1 MKTNQL
7 ELLSKNLF
15 ADVGRINEDLKYFS
29 ADERR
34 RVSQDILSHN
44 TRRENRSGTVNFVPP
59 VNKFETKLINSIPII
74 DTPYMTGRNDT
85 QISPILD
92 IFIQNNS
99 NNNEEEGG
107 SLEENNNNNNN
118 ARNSDNNANENR
130 NNSFVRNINVDSFHI
145 EFKANNDN
153 EYKKYDINM
162 GIIGVWILGEKVVVI
177 LCKPSCDTNSA
188 QKHYGDNSEEYFV
201 VFVKKDKKDDR
212 NS

>member
-29 ADERR
+29 AEERR
-34 RVSQDILSHN
+34 RVSQEILSHN

-107 SLEENNNNNNN
+107 SQAEENNING
-118 ARNSDNNANENR
+118 RNSENNANENR

-145 EFKANNDN
+145 EFKANNDDN
-153 EYKKYDINM
+153 EDKNDEEEKSIKDGNKNKKNKNGLKM
-162 GIIGVWILGEKVVVI
+162 LGIKTKRNKSKKKNEEKSNT
-177 LCKPSCDTNSA
+177 KD
-188 QKHYGDNSEEYFV
+188 E
-201 VFVKKDKKDDR
+201 DKKTKKKK
-212 NS
+212 